1 MGRAVLREQGI
12 IDMKDVRL
20 GFHQPPYISVN
31 HLHLHVLAPASQI
44 SEYMIY
50 KFIPGT
56 SSFITEE
63 YLREHLK
70 KNAVDLL
77 DELCVRL
84 VVLRADRGHAQMFG
98 VSEASSSRSE
108 DCPFCQIATS
118 ETDTEIL
125 LSDDQLVCFRDSKP
139 GATHHY
145 LVVPRRH
152 IDNCKALQG
161 DDVSLEPTSSE
172 EGLRRLEEKWLIT
185 TNQLADDLR
194 FDPARA
200 ANMMPMILTVYLS
213 DEEQAVT
220 EVPITPETTCR
231 DVVEFC
237 KEPGESGCHLAE
249 VWRGNERAIP
259 FEHMMYEHLQKWGPR
274 KQEVKFFLRHEDSPT
289 ESSDQGSQQ
298 SQDQTSRRSG
308 TTGEKHNEN
317 GVGNQRVELTLS
329 ELQEMATRQQ
339 QQIEAQQQML
349 VAKEQRL
356 RYLKQQERRQQQT
369 VSEGEKLQRLKER
382 VESQEAK
389 LKKIRAMRGQVD
401 YSKVINGNLSV
412 EIEQVSSLF
421 QEKQAELQS
430 AVLRVEQLSLQLE
443 DLRRGKL
450 NGIHTALGG
459 QVTGTAAL
467 ELRKLYQELQIRNKL
482 NQEQNSKLQQQKDLL
497 NKRNMEVTLMDKRIS
512 ELRERL
518 YKKKAEARQK
528 ENLPLNRAN
537 GPPSPQPAPGT
548 LGRVA
553 AVGPYIQVPVPGR
566 QDGGYTMPPDPLK
579 PQTLGVNN
587 QANHGRTK
595 SANDT
600 GWSTVG
606 KTNSTLKPPERRDS
620 GSDTQGKSPPS
631 GSPVTPS
638 GEKVLESK
646 MAVSS
651 PAIPKPQPPPYGSHH
666 ISATSASSLE
676 RRRDAPP
683 PLRPL
688 PNPPAP
694 AWPRTPPSTG
704 SSSQQ
709 IQQRISVP
717 PSPTLQ
723 PNVPLF
729 PPGLSERLDPPPA
742 VAVRP
747 FIPDRGS
754 RPQSPRKGPPTMH
767 SSSIYHMYLQQAA
780 PKSQP
785 LKPALKAVYGKPV
798 LSSSS
803 MPPSPLPFV
812 QAGGAF
818 PLLHGPLVGD
828 DALDGEIDDHD
839 GFPHLEPSAPPPS
852 VENIP
857 RPLSPTKLTPMVH
870 SPLRYQSDADLEV
883 LRKKLANAPRPLK
896 KRSSITEPEGPSGP
910 NIQKLLY
917 QRFNTL
923 AGGIEGNGVG
933 GSGGGNG
940 AGNGTPFYQ
949 PANPPGYPGG
959 DSVADTDNGNLPSG
973 MPLLPPPGAEE
984 LGSEAAPP
992 STDANDNE
1000 PLPSP
1005 LEELDD
1011 PEEAEGPE
1019 DDDNNNNVGTSEASL
1034 PSPVPE
1040 VTTPEES
1047 GTAVSQPLEKRTNLK
1062 KPNSER
1068 TGHGFRVKFNPLAL
1082 LLDASLE
1089 GEFDL
1094 VQRIIYEVENPSTP
1108 NDEGITPLH
1117 NSVCAGHHH
1126 IVKFLLDFGV
1136 NVNAADSDGWT
1147 PLHCAASC
1155 NSVHLCKLLVES
1167 GAAIFASTISDV
1179 ETAADKCEEMEEGF
1193 IQCSQF
1199 LYGVQEKL
1207 GVMNKGTVY
1216 ALWDHE
1222 AQNQD
1227 ELSFGEGDAITILR
1241 RQDDIETEWWW
1252 ARLEDSE
1259 GYVPRNLL
1267 GLYPRIKPRQ
1277 RSLA

>member
-1 MGRAVLREQGI
+1 
-12 IDMKDVRL
+12 
-20 GFHQPPYISVN
+20 
-31 HLHLHVLAPASQI
+31 
-44 SEYMIY
+44 
-50 KFIPGT
+50 
-56 SSFITEE
+56 
-63 YLREHLK
+63 
-70 KNAVDLL
+70 
-77 DELCVRL
+77 
-84 VVLRADRGHAQMFG
+84 
-98 VSEASSSRSE
+98 
-108 DCPFCQIATS
+108 
-118 ETDTEIL
+118 
-125 LSDDQLVCFRDSKP
+125 
-139 GATHHY
+139 
-145 LVVPRRH
+145 
-152 IDNCKALQG
+152 
-161 DDVSLEPTSSE
+161 
-172 EGLRRLEEKWLIT
+172 
-185 TNQLADDLR
+185 
-194 FDPARA
+194 
-200 ANMMPMILTVYLS
+200 MMPMILTVYLS
-213 DEEQAVT
+213 DGEQAAT

-237 KEPGESGCHLAE
+237 KEPGEGGCHLAE

-298 SQDQTSRRSG
+298 SQEQSSRRSG
-308 TTGEKHNEN
+308 SSGEKHNEN
-317 GVGNQRVELTLS
+317 G
-329 ELQEMATRQQ
+329 
-339 QQIEAQQQML
+339 
-349 VAKEQRL
+349 EQRL

-369 VSEGEKLQRLKER
+369 VSESEKLQRLKDR
-382 VESQEAK
+382 VENQEAK

-401 YSKVINGNLSV
+401 YSKVINGNLSA

-421 QEKQAELQS
+421 QEKQSELQS

-450 NGIHTALGG
+450 NGIQAALGG

-482 NQEQNSKLQQQKDLL
+482 NQEQNSKLQQQKELL

-537 GPPSPQPAPGT
+537 GPPSPQPAPGS

-566 QDGGYTMPPDPLK
+566 QDGGYSIPPDPLK
-579 PQTLGVNN
+579 PQTLSVNT
-587 QANHGRTK
+587 QANHSRGK

-600 GWSTVG
+600 GWPTVG
-606 KTNSTLKPPERRDS
+606 KNNASLKPPDRRDS
-620 GSDTQGKSPPS
+620 GTDTQGKSPPS
-631 GSPVTPS
+631 GSPVAPAAD
-638 GEKVLESK
+638 KVLEPK
-646 MAVSS
+646 MTVSS
-651 PAIPKPQPPPYGSHH
+651 PAISKPQPPPYGSHLT
-666 ISATSASSLE
+666 SATSASSLE
-676 RRRDAPP
+676 RRKDAPP
-683 PLRPL
+683 PPRPL

-694 AWPRTPPSTG
+694 AWPRVPPTTG

-717 PSPTLQ
+717 PSPTFQ
-723 PNVPLF
+723 PNSPLF
-729 PPGLSERLDPPPA
+729 PPGLSERLDPPLA

-754 RPQSPRKGPPTMH
+754 RPQSPRKGPATMN

-798 LSSSS
+798 LPSSST
-803 MPPSPLPFV
+803 PPSPLPFM

-818 PLLHGPLVGD
+818 PMLQGHPSAED
-828 DALDGEIDDHD
+828 TLDGELDDLE
-839 GFPHLEPSAPPPS
+839 GFQPLEPLAPPPS

-896 KRSSITEPEGPSGP
+896 KRSSITEPEGPTGP

-923 AGGIEGNGVG
+923 AGGIEGNAVG
-933 GSGGGNG
+933 GGGGG
-940 AGNGTPFYQ
+940 GGTGNGTPFYQ
-949 PANPPGYPGG
+949 PANPPGYPSG
-959 DSVADTDNGNLPSG
+959 DSAADTDNGNLPSETEL
-973 MPLLPPPGAEE
+973 PPPPGAEE
-984 LGSEAAPP
+984 LASEPP
-992 STDANDNE
+992 PPPTDANDNE
-1000 PLPSP
+1000 PPPPPPEGLADPA
-1005 LEELDD
+1005 E
-1011 PEEAEGPE
+1011 PEESE
-1019 DDDNNNNVGTSEASL
+1019 DDNNNTLGSSEALL

-1040 VTTPEES
+1040 VSTPEES
-1047 GTAVSQPLEKRTNLK
+1047 GTVPSQPLEKRTNLK

-1068 TGHGFRVKFNPLAL
+1068 TGHGLRVKFNPLAL

-1117 NSVCAGHHH
+1117 NAVCAGHHH

-1179 ETAADKCEEMEEGF
+1179 ETAADKCEEMEEGY

-1216 ALWDHE
+1216 ALWEYE
-1222 AQNQD
+1222 AQSSD
-1227 ELSFGEGDAITILR
+1227 ELSFSEGDAITILR
-1241 RQDDIETEWWW
+1241 RQDDSETDWWW
-1252 ARLEDSE
+1252 ARLDDNE

>member
-1 MGRAVLREQGI
+1 
-12 IDMKDVRL
+12 
-20 GFHQPPYISVN
+20 
-31 HLHLHVLAPASQI
+31 
-44 SEYMIY
+44 
-50 KFIPGT
+50 
-56 SSFITEE
+56 
-63 YLREHLK
+63 
-70 KNAVDLL
+70 
-77 DELCVRL
+77 
-84 VVLRADRGHAQMFG
+84 
-98 VSEASSSRSE
+98 
-108 DCPFCQIATS
+108 
-118 ETDTEIL
+118 
-125 LSDDQLVCFRDSKP
+125 
-139 GATHHY
+139 
-145 LVVPRRH
+145 
-152 IDNCKALQG
+152 
-161 DDVSLEPTSSE
+161 
-172 EGLRRLEEKWLIT
+172 
-185 TNQLADDLR
+185 
-194 FDPARA
+194 
-200 ANMMPMILTVYLS
+200 MMPMILTVYLS
-213 DEEQAVT
+213 DGEQAVT

-308 TTGEKHNEN
+308 NTGEKHNEN

-369 VSEGEKLQRLKER
+369 VSESEKLQRLKER

-450 NGIHTALGG
+450 NGIQTVLGG
-459 QVTGTAAL
+459 QVTGAAAL

-482 NQEQNSKLQQQKDLL
+482 NQEQNSKLQQQKELL

-518 YKKKAEARQK
+518 YKKKAE
-528 ENLPLNRAN
+528 LNRAN

-553 AVGPYIQVPVPGR
+553 AVGPYIQVPVSGR
-566 QDGGYTMPPDPLK
+566 QEGGYTMPPDPLK

-595 SANDT
+595 SANDA
-600 GWSTVG
+600 GWPTLG

-631 GSPVTPS
+631 GSPVAPS
-638 GEKVLESK
+638 AEKVLEPK
-646 MAVSS
+646 MVVSS
-651 PAIPKPQPPPYGSHH
+651 PVISKPQPPPYGSHL
-666 ISATSASSLE
+666 ISANSASSLE
-676 RRRDAPP
+676 RRKDALPP
-683 PLRPL
+683 PRPL

-694 AWPRTPPSTG
+694 AWPRTPSSTG

-754 RPQSPRKGPPTMH
+754 RPQSPRKGPPTMN

-798 LSSSS
+798 LPSSST
-803 MPPSPLPFV
+803 PPSPLPFV

-818 PLLHGPLVGD
+818 PLLQGPPGGD
-828 DALDGEIDDHD
+828 DTLDGEIDDLE
-839 GFPHLEPSAPPPS
+839 GFQHLEPSAPPPS

-923 AGGIEGNGVG
+923 AGGIEGNGVS

-949 PANPPGYPGG
+949 PANPPGYLGG
-959 DSVADTDNGNLPSG
+959 DSLADTDNGNLPSG
-973 MPLLPPPGAEE
+973 MPLPPPPGAEE
-984 LGSEAAPP
+984 LGSEAPPP

-1000 PLPSP
+1000 PPSSP
-1005 LEELDD
+1005 EGLED
-1011 PEEAEGPE
+1011 PAEEEEA

-1034 PSPVPE
+1034 PSPVLE

-1047 GTAVSQPLEKRTNLK
+1047 GMAASQPLEKRTNLK

-1094 VQRIIYEVENPSTP
+1094 VQRIIYEVENPSTA

-1117 NSVCAGHHH
+1117 NAVCAGHHH

-1179 ETAADKCEEMEEGF
+1179 ETAAEKCEEMEEGY

-1216 ALWDHE
+1216 ALWNHD

-1227 ELSFGEGDAITILR
+1227 ELSFSEGDAITIVR
-1241 RQDDIETEWWW
+1241 RQDDRETDWWW
-1252 ARLEDSE
+1252 ARLEVNE
-1259 GYVPRNLL
+1259 GYVPRNLI

>member
-1 MGRAVLREQGI
+1 MKRFVTIVLRG
-12 IDMKDVRL
+12 
-20 GFHQPPYISVN
+20 
-31 HLHLHVLAPASQI
+31 
-44 SEYMIY
+44 
-50 KFIPGT
+50 
-56 SSFITEE
+56 
-63 YLREHLK
+63 
-70 KNAVDLL
+70 
-77 DELCVRL
+77 
-84 VVLRADRGHAQMFG
+84 
-98 VSEASSSRSE
+98 
-108 DCPFCQIATS
+108 
-118 ETDTEIL
+118 L
-125 LSDDQLVCFRDSKP
+125 LSLSKENPVWAKERHWLPKKEIRRKRRAFRSARSAGGRNLV
-139 GATHHY
+139 
-145 LVVPRRH
+145 
-152 IDNCKALQG
+152 KA
-161 DDVSLEPTSSE
+161 
-172 EGLRRLEEKWLIT
+172 
-185 TNQLADDLR
+185 
-194 FDPARA
+194 
-200 ANMMPMILTVYLS
+200 MILTVYLS
-213 DEEQAVT
+213 DGEQALT

-237 KEPGESGCHLAE
+237 KEPGENGCHLAE

-298 SQDQTSRRSG
+298 SQDQTGRRTG
-308 TTGEKHNEN
+308 NAGEKHNEN
-317 GVGNQRVELTLS
+317 GVGNPRVELTLS

-356 RYLKQQERRQQQT
+356 RYLKQQERRQQQSAT
-369 VSEGEKLQRLKER
+369 ESEKLQRLKER

-401 YSKVINGNLSV
+401 YSKVINGNLSA
-412 EIEQVSSLF
+412 EIEQVSGLF
-421 QEKQAELQS
+421 QEKQAELQA

-450 NGIHTALGG
+450 NGIQTTLGG

-482 NQEQNSKLQQQKDLL
+482 NQEQNSKLQQQKELL

-518 YKKKAEARQK
+518 YKKKAE
-528 ENLPLNRAN
+528 LNRAN
-537 GPPSPQPAPGT
+537 GPPSPQPATGT

-553 AVGPYIQVPVPGR
+553 AVGPYIQVPVPTR
-566 QDGGYTMPPDPLK
+566 QDGGYVLPPEPLK

-587 QANHGRTK
+587 QANQGRAK
-595 SANDT
+595 SDGGAQKPPGGTWKVSDLDIVVDPLPESHPGPGAASSSDST
-600 GWSTVG
+600 SPGDAGWPPAAKGGAS
-606 KTNSTLKPPERRDS
+606 LKPPERRDS
-620 GSDTQGKSPPS
+620 DSQAKTPPS
-631 GSPVTPS
+631 GSPAAS
-638 GEKVLESK
+638 SAEKSPDSK

-651 PAIPKPQPPPYGSHH
+651 PSISKPQPPPYGSHL
-666 ISATSASSLE
+666 SSASSLE
-676 RRRDAPP
+676 RRKDAPP
-683 PLRPL
+683 PLPPPRQM

-694 AWPRTPPSTG
+694 AWARVPPATG

-717 PSPTLQ
+717 PSPTFQ
-723 PNVPLF
+723 PHAPLF
-729 PPGLSERLDPPPA
+729 PTGMSERLDPPPA

-754 RPQSPRKGPPTMH
+754 RPQSPRKGPATMN

-780 PKSQP
+780 PKNQP

-798 LSSSS
+798 LPPNST
-803 MPPSPLPFV
+803 PPSPLPFV
-812 QAGGAF
+812 PAGGAF
-818 PLLHGPLVGD
+818 PLLQGPAGGVD
-828 DALDGEIDDHD
+828 DTLDGDAEEQD
-839 GFPHLEPSAPPPS
+839 GLRHTEPLAPPPS

-870 SPLRYQSDADLEV
+870 SPMRYQSDADLEV

-923 AGGIEGNGVG
+923 AGGIEGSV

-949 PANPPGYPGG
+949 PANPPGFLARDPA
-959 DSVADTDNGNLPSG
+959 ADTDNGNLP
-973 MPLLPPPGAEE
+973 LDALPPPPPPEAEE
-984 LGSEAAPP
+984 PGSEASPVDP
-992 STDANDNE
+992 NDNR
-1000 PLPSP
+1000 PLPP
-1005 LEELDD
+1005 PPEGLLDPAED
-1011 PEEAEGPE
+1011 EGPEEDE
-1019 DDDNNNNVGTSEASL
+1019 DDDNNNNLESSKTL
-1034 PSPVPE
+1034 PSPVLE
-1040 VTTPEES
+1040 VTSPEES
-1047 GTAVSQPLEKRTNLK
+1047 GIALTQPSRTNLK
-1062 KPNSER
+1062 KPESER
-1068 TGHGFRVKFNPLAL
+1068 TGHGYRVKFNPLAL

-1117 NSVCAGHHH
+1117 NAVCAGHHH

-1179 ETAADKCEEMEEGF
+1179 ETAADKCEEMEEGY

-1199 LYGVQEKL
+1199 LYGVQEKM

-1216 ALWDHE
+1216 ALWNYE

-1227 ELSFGEGDAITILR
+1227 ELSFAEGDAVTVLR
-1241 RQDDIETEWWW
+1241 RQDDSETEWWW
-1252 ARLEDSE
+1252 AQLEDTE

-1277 RSLA
+1277 RTLA

>member
-1 MGRAVLREQGI
+1 
-12 IDMKDVRL
+12 
-20 GFHQPPYISVN
+20 
-31 HLHLHVLAPASQI
+31 
-44 SEYMIY
+44 
-50 KFIPGT
+50 
-56 SSFITEE
+56 
-63 YLREHLK
+63 
-70 KNAVDLL
+70 
-77 DELCVRL
+77 
-84 VVLRADRGHAQMFG
+84 
-98 VSEASSSRSE
+98 
-108 DCPFCQIATS
+108 
-118 ETDTEIL
+118 
-125 LSDDQLVCFRDSKP
+125 
-139 GATHHY
+139 
-145 LVVPRRH
+145 
-152 IDNCKALQG
+152 
-161 DDVSLEPTSSE
+161 
-172 EGLRRLEEKWLIT
+172 
-185 TNQLADDLR
+185 
-194 FDPARA
+194 
-200 ANMMPMILTVYLS
+200 MMPMILTVYLS
-213 DEEQAVT
+213 DGEQAVT

-308 TTGEKHNEN
+308 NTGEKHNEN

-369 VSEGEKLQRLKER
+369 VSESEKLQRLKER

-401 YSKVINGNLSV
+401 YSKVINGNLSA

-421 QEKQAELQS
+421 QEKQAELQA

-443 DLRRGKL
+443 ELRRGKL
-450 NGIHTALGG
+450 SNIQTALGG
-459 QVTGTAAL
+459 QVTGAAAL

-482 NQEQNSKLQQQKDLL
+482 NQEQNSKLQQQKELL

-566 QDGGYTMPPDPLK
+566 QEGGYTIPPDPLK

-595 SANDT
+595 SAIDT

-606 KTNSTLKPPERRDS
+606 KTNTTLKPPERRDS
-620 GSDTQGKSPPS
+620 GTDTQGKSPPS

-638 GEKVLESK
+638 ADKVLDSK
-646 MAVSS
+646 MVVS
-651 PAIPKPQPPPYGSHH
+651 PAISKPQPPPYGSHLT
-666 ISATSASSLE
+666 SANSASSLE
-676 RRRDAPP
+676 RRKDAPP
-683 PLRPL
+683 PPRPL

-694 AWPRTPPSTG
+694 AWPRVPPTTG

-717 PSPTLQ
+717 PSPTFQ
-723 PNVPLF
+723 PSGPLF
-729 PPGLSERLDPPPA
+729 PPGLSERLEPPPA

-754 RPQSPRKGPPTMH
+754 RPQSPRKGPPTMN

-785 LKPALKAVYGKPV
+785 LKPAVKALYGKPV
-798 LSSSS
+798 LPPSST
-803 MPPSPLPFV
+803 PPSPLPYSQV
-812 QAGGAF
+812 GGAF
-818 PLLHGPLVGD
+818 PLLHGQPSSED
-828 DALDGEIDDHD
+828 TFDGEFDD
-839 GFPHLEPSAPPPS
+839 HLEPSAPPPS

-923 AGGIEGNGVG
+923 AGGIEGNGVS
-933 GSGGGNG
+933 GSGSGNG

-949 PANPPGYPGG
+949 PATPPGYVGG
-959 DSVADTDNGNLPSG
+959 DSVADTDNGNLPSETQ
-973 MPLLPPPGAEE
+973 LPPPPEAEE
-984 LGSEAAPP
+984 PGSEAPP
-992 STDANDNE
+992 SSTDANDNE
-1000 PLPSP
+1000 PLPEP
-1005 LEELDD
+1005 PEGLEDLG
-1011 PEEAEGPE
+1011 EAEGQE
-1019 DDDNNNNVGTSEASL
+1019 DDNNNNVGSSEGLL

-1040 VTTPEES
+1040 VTTLEES
-1047 GTAVSQPLEKRTNLK
+1047 GTVVTQTLEKRTNLK

-1068 TGHGFRVKFNPLAL
+1068 TGHSFRVKFNPLAL

-1117 NSVCAGHHH
+1117 NAVCAGHHH

-1179 ETAADKCEEMEEGF
+1179 ETAADKCEEMEEGY

-1216 ALWDHE
+1216 ALWDYE
-1222 AQNQD
+1222 AQNPD
-1227 ELSFGEGDAITILR
+1227 ELSFSEGDAITILR
-1241 RQDDIETEWWW
+1241 RQDDSETEWWW
-1252 ARLEDSE
+1252 ARLEDNE

>member
-1 MGRAVLREQGI
+1 
-12 IDMKDVRL
+12 
-20 GFHQPPYISVN
+20 
-31 HLHLHVLAPASQI
+31 
-44 SEYMIY
+44 
-50 KFIPGT
+50 
-56 SSFITEE
+56 
-63 YLREHLK
+63 
-70 KNAVDLL
+70 
-77 DELCVRL
+77 
-84 VVLRADRGHAQMFG
+84 
-98 VSEASSSRSE
+98 
-108 DCPFCQIATS
+108 
-118 ETDTEIL
+118 
-125 LSDDQLVCFRDSKP
+125 
-139 GATHHY
+139 
-145 LVVPRRH
+145 
-152 IDNCKALQG
+152 
-161 DDVSLEPTSSE
+161 
-172 EGLRRLEEKWLIT
+172 
-185 TNQLADDLR
+185 
-194 FDPARA
+194 
-200 ANMMPMILTVYLS
+200 MMPMILTVYLS
-213 DEEQAVT
+213 DGEQAVT

-308 TTGEKHNEN
+308 NTGEKHNEN

-369 VSEGEKLQRLKER
+369 VSESEKLQRLKDR

-450 NGIHTALGG
+450 NGIQTVLGG
-459 QVTGTAAL
+459 QVTGVAAL

-482 NQEQNSKLQQQKDLL
+482 NHEQNSKLQQQKELL

-553 AVGPYIQVPVPGR
+553 AVGPYIQVPVSGR
-566 QDGGYTMPPDPLK
+566 PEGGYTMPPDPLK

-595 SANDT
+595 SANDP
-600 GWSTVG
+600 GWPTLG
-606 KTNSTLKPPERRDS
+606 KTNTTLKPPERRNS
-620 GSDTQGKSPPS
+620 GSDTHGKSPPS

-638 GEKVLESK
+638 AEKVLESK
-646 MAVSS
+646 MVVSS
-651 PAIPKPQPPPYGSHH
+651 PAISKPQPPPYGSHL
-666 ISATSASSLE
+666 ITANSASSLE
-676 RRRDAPP
+676 RRKDAPP
-683 PLRPL
+683 PPRPL

-694 AWPRTPPSTG
+694 AWPRTTPSSTG

-723 PNVPLF
+723 PNMPLF

-754 RPQSPRKGPPTMH
+754 RPQSPRKGPPTMN

-798 LSSSS
+798 LPSSST
-803 MPPSPLPFV
+803 PPSPLPFV

-818 PLLHGPLVGD
+818 PLLHGPPGGD
-828 DALDGEIDDHD
+828 DTLDGEIDDLE
-839 GFPHLEPSAPPPS
+839 GFQHLEPSAPPPS

-923 AGGIEGNGVG
+923 AGGIEGNGVS

-949 PANPPGYPGG
+949 PANPPGYLGG
-959 DSVADTDNGNLPSG
+959 DSGADTDNGNLPSG
-973 MPLLPPPGAEE
+973 MPLPLPPGAEE
-984 LGSEAAPP
+984 LGSEASPP
-992 STDANDNE
+992 SSDTNDND
-1000 PLPSP
+1000 PLPSSP
-1005 LEELDD
+1005 EGLED
-1011 PEEAEGPE
+1011 PAEEEEAE
-1019 DDDNNNNVGTSEASL
+1019 DDNNNNVGISEASL
-1034 PSPVPE
+1034 PSPLLE

-1047 GTAVSQPLEKRTNLK
+1047 GMAASQPLEKRTNLK

-1094 VQRIIYEVENPSTP
+1094 VQRIIYEVENPSTA

-1117 NSVCAGHHH
+1117 NAVCAGHHH

-1179 ETAADKCEEMEEGF
+1179 ETAAEKCEEMEEGF

-1227 ELSFGEGDAITILR
+1227 ELSFGEGDPITIVR
-1241 RQDDIETEWWW
+1241 RQDDRETDWWW
-1252 ARLEDSE
+1252 ARLEDNE
-1259 GYVPRNLL
+1259 GFVPRNLI

>member
-1 MGRAVLREQGI
+1 
-12 IDMKDVRL
+12 
-20 GFHQPPYISVN
+20 
-31 HLHLHVLAPASQI
+31 
-44 SEYMIY
+44 
-50 KFIPGT
+50 
-56 SSFITEE
+56 
-63 YLREHLK
+63 
-70 KNAVDLL
+70 
-77 DELCVRL
+77 
-84 VVLRADRGHAQMFG
+84 
-98 VSEASSSRSE
+98 
-108 DCPFCQIATS
+108 
-118 ETDTEIL
+118 
-125 LSDDQLVCFRDSKP
+125 
-139 GATHHY
+139 
-145 LVVPRRH
+145 
-152 IDNCKALQG
+152 
-161 DDVSLEPTSSE
+161 
-172 EGLRRLEEKWLIT
+172 
-185 TNQLADDLR
+185 
-194 FDPARA
+194 
-200 ANMMPMILTVYLS
+200 MMPMILTVYLS
-213 DEEQAVT
+213 DGEQAVT

-308 TTGEKHNEN
+308 NTGEKHNEN

-356 RYLKQQERRQQQT
+356 RYLKQQERRQQTT
-369 VSEGEKLQRLKER
+369 VSESEKLQRLKDR
-382 VESQEAK
+382 VESQESK

-401 YSKVINGNLSV
+401 YSKVINGNLSA
-412 EIEQVSSLF
+412 EIEQVSRLF

-430 AVLRVEQLSLQLE
+430 AVLRVEQLSVQLE
-443 DLRRGKL
+443 DLRRGKV
-450 NGIHTALGG
+450 NGNQNTLGG
-459 QVTGTAAL
+459 QVTGAAAI

-482 NQEQNSKLQQQKDLL
+482 NHEQNSKLQQQKELL

-537 GPPSPQPAPGT
+537 GPPSPQPAPST

-553 AVGPYIQVPVPGR
+553 AVGPYIQVPAPG
-566 QDGGYTMPPDPLK
+566 QQEGGYNIPPEPLK

-587 QANHGRTK
+587 QANHGRSK

-600 GWSTVG
+600 GWPAAG
-606 KTNSTLKPPERRDS
+606 KPNTGLKPPERRGS
-620 GSDTQGKSPPS
+620 GTDTQGKSPPS

-638 GEKVLESK
+638 SEKVLDSK
-646 MAVSS
+646 LAVSS
-651 PAIPKPQPPPYGSHH
+651 PAISKPQPPPYGSHL
-666 ISATSASSLE
+666 ISMNSASSLE
-676 RRRDAPP
+676 RRKDAPP
-683 PLRPL
+683 PPRPL
-688 PNPPAP
+688 PNPPAS
-694 AWPRTPPSTG
+694 AWPRVPPSTG

-717 PSPTLQ
+717 PSPTFQ
-723 PNVPLF
+723 PNAPFF
-729 PPGLSERLDPPPA
+729 PPGASERLDPPPA

-754 RPQSPRKGPPTMH
+754 RPQSPRKGPPTMN

-780 PKSQP
+780 PKNQP

-803 MPPSPLPFV
+803 TPPSPLPFV

-818 PLLHGPLVGD
+818 PLLQGPPGGED
-828 DALDGEIDDHD
+828 TLDGEADDQEC
-839 GFPHLEPSAPPPS
+839 FQYAEPSAPPPS

-896 KRSSITEPEGPSGP
+896 KRSSITEPEGPNGP

-933 GSGGGNG
+933 GSGGSGG
-940 AGNGTPFYQ
+940 PGTGTPFYQ
-949 PANPPGYPGG
+949 PTNPPAYLGS
-959 DSVADTDNGNLPSG
+959 DSTSDTDNGNLSAET
-973 MPLLPPPGAEE
+973 LPPPPGVEE
-984 LGSEAAPP
+984 EGREAPSP

-1005 LEELDD
+1005 PDVLGS
-1011 PEEAEGPE
+1011 PAEAEGPE
-1019 DDDNNNNVGTSEASL
+1019 DDDNNNIIGGGEALL

-1040 VTTPEES
+1040 VSTPEES
-1047 GTAVSQPLEKRTNLK
+1047 SPVVSHALEKRTNLK
-1062 KPNSER
+1062 KPNSDR
-1068 TGHGFRVKFNPLAL
+1068 TGHSFRVKFNPLAL

-1094 VQRIIYEVENPSTP
+1094 VQRIIYEVDNPSTP

-1117 NSVCAGHHH
+1117 NAVCAGHHH

-1179 ETAADKCEEMEEGF
+1179 ETAADKCEEMEEGY

-1216 ALWDHE
+1216 TLWDYK
-1222 AQNQD
+1222 AQNPD
-1227 ELSFGEGDAITILR
+1227 ELSFSEGDAITILR
-1241 RQDDIETEWWW
+1241 RQDDSETEWWW
-1252 ARLEDSE
+1252 AQLEDKE
-1259 GYVPRNLL
+1259 GFVPRNLL